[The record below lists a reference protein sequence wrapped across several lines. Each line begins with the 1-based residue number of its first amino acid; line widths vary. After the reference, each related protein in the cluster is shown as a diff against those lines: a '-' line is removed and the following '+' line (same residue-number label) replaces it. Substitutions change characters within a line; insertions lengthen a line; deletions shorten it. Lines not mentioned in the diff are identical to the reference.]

1 MSKVSELV
9 YMVTDL
15 VKTMSDDCTVNENH
29 IMYLLD
35 IYRAF
40 LLKQRYEKDPK
51 RVIPDSNYQT
61 ITVTMKKETYQH
73 DVDVC
78 YKCNINDDG
87 KESCSTNSG
96 SEILISAEALPE
108 IMALGIPR
116 LYIDKGMFNYTFNR
130 VPMSRFEVVGYNK
143 WLSNFV
149 YWTIGTDG
157 KLYMKSSGNKLYNS
171 ISKVNISAI
180 FSSYRN
186 DDLDMNDE
194 FPIEEALI
202 PNLLELVIK
211 DVLGATLRPK
221 DRENNASDDL
231 ANIAAFIRQNM
242 KDRYVKDTQ
251 TVKSD
256 E

>member
-51 RVIPDSNYQT
+51 RIIPDSNYQT
-61 ITVTMKKETYQH
+61 ITVTMEKDTYQH

-78 YKCNINDDG
+78 YTCNTDDDG
-87 KESCSTNSG
+87 KESCSTNPG
-96 SEILISAEALPE
+96 SEILVSTEALPE

-116 LYIDKGMFNYTFNR
+116 LFLDKGMFNYTFNR
-130 VPMSRFEVVGYNK
+130 VPMSRFEVVGHNK

-157 KLYMKSSGNKLYNS
+157 KLYMKSSGNKMINS
-171 ISKVNISAI
+171 ISNVNISAI

-186 DDLDMNDE
+186 DDMEMNDE
-194 FPIEEALI
+194 FPIEESLV
-202 PNLLELVIK
+202 PNLLEMVIK